1 MRHETNLIG
10 SAIGAEAAVEDGKTF
25 RVDALRIGEQLSLT
39 SITGFAGE
47 DSDIML
53 PIRNDMVS
61 LVFVQA
67 GALTIP
73 SQSSLPSSRYVAGCG
88 ALVFQQTPLQRIRL
102 HKGDGITAVLIEMPC
117 DYLRRVLRTHC
128 PDALT
133 AFVAGKGA
141 GDLRLEILPCTT
153 IQSVMHQIEN
163 ARLSEELRAIFLTS
177 KAYELIALGLGRLCL
192 AHYDCSLSPGDIE
205 RLKRAREILNENLTN
220 PPSIIEL
227 AHEVGINDFKLKK
240 GFKALFDTTPFGY
253 LKECRM
259 LAARSELLKGRNTVT
274 AVANQVGYTNLG
286 HFAAAFRKQFG
297 TTPQDMKKF
306 SQTRMEALR
315 PRDAVVAYRH
325 V

>member
-1 MRHETNLIG
+1 MLAAP
-10 SAIGAEAAVEDGKTF
+10 SAPKQPSRAGDTF

-39 SITGFAGE
+39 SITGVVGE

-67 GALTIP
+67 GELSIP
-73 SQSSLPSSRYVAGCG
+73 AQAVSPARYVAGCG
-88 ALVFQQTPLQRIRL
+88 ALVFHHTPPQRLRL
-102 HKGDGITAVLIEMPC
+102 HKSESVAAVLIEMPC
-117 DYLRRVLRTHC
+117 DYLRRILRTHC
-128 PDALT
+128 PDTLT
-133 AFVAGKGA
+133 AFAAGKGA
-141 GDLRLEILPCTT
+141 GDLRLEILPCAT

-163 ARLSEELRAIFLTS
+163 AQLSDELRAIFLTS

-306 SQTRMEALR
+306 SQTQMEGLR
-315 PRDAVVAYRH
+315 PRDTGAAHRH
-325 V
+325 F